1 MPKSKPDEQVGMPGI
16 VRPENLWGK
25 PLPQKPERTKESSE
39 MLYEEELHEE
49 DLRALVEETDVLTD
63 DPSDD
68 ELRTLATAG
77 EYEDDDD
84 EDSFGAEDGDEA
96 ADDETSFVED
106 AADDAMESSAAK
118 ENTTAAAVATVR
130 SDGVKPINT
139 KKRKKEKMAEK
150 MSISDH
156 IRREIE
162 KRQESGDSLRGV
174 DIKNSLEKRGVL
186 ASPAQISQLLKKA
199 GVAPTARGPKKN
211 KEGAKAVLSGTAKAT
226 SEPPKKRQRQFAGRA
241 AQPESRKTAIA
252 PTSSLNLP
260 MEKLQATTDFVSKC
274 GSVQEAMRM
283 LDIAVQLSQG
293 EG

>member
-49 DLRALVEETDVLTD
+49 DLRALVEETDVLID
-63 DPSDD
+63 DPSDE

-84 EDSFGAEDGDEA
+84 EDSFGAED
-96 ADDETSFVED
+96 ADDETSFVDD
-106 AADDAMESSAAK
+106 AADDATESSAAK
-118 ENTTAAAVATVR
+118 ENTTAAAVATVH
-130 SDGVKPINT
+130 SAGVKPINT

-226 SEPPKKRQRQFAGRA
+226 SEPPKKRRQFAGRA